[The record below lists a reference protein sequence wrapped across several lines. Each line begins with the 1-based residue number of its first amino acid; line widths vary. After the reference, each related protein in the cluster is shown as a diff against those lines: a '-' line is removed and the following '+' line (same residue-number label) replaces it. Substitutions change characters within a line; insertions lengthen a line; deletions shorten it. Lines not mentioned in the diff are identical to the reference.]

1 MCRPY
6 GPSSVMLAIDFC
18 IAQQGI
24 KCLDRILAS
33 LSFRS
38 WHMKT
43 QVWPFLRLGAP
54 MTMAG

>member
-1 MCRPY
+1 
-6 GPSSVMLAIDFC
+6 MLAIDFC